1 MKYIIAC
8 TAAAAALLILMNP
21 AAVGGAVGAAVNCCL
36 EVMIPSLFAFTVLA
50 VYLQSSGL
58 YRVVLKPFTLPL
70 SKLLRL
76 DEELC
81 AVLVLGNIGGYPVG
95 ARLIT
100 ELVKQGRLSQ
110 KDGGRMLCFCY
121 GSGPSFVVS
130 IVGLRVFGSAAAG
143 GVIFAGCFAA
153 SLIIA
158 AVVCRSGEPVHLRT
172 TEVEYNLTGSCF
184 VSSVLAAAKVMYTV
198 CAMIVG
204 FSVVTAAADI
214 TGLSELAA
222 ELFEQLGFGGNAQH
236 ILPSLLEISRVQ
248 QISSCSWFAA
258 PLCGGLLAFGGVC
271 VLLQI
276 AAVTEGI
283 VPMKPFVLSRIPA
296 VLLSSAFS
304 CAVVPW
310 CGKTL
315 QEYIPTSGDVTS
327 QVFSVNAGMSVCVL
341 VMCGIL
347 LSTCNKSSD
356 AYGKNNKTV

>member
-21 AAVGGAVGAAVNCCL
+21 AAVGGAVRAAVNCCL

-58 YRVVLKPFTLPL
+58 YRVVLKPFTLLL

-158 AVVCRSGEPVHLRT
+158 AAVCRSGEPVHLRSA
-172 TEVEYNLTGSCF
+172 EVEYNLSGSCF

-222 ELFEQLGFGGNAQH
+222 ELFELLGFGGNAQH

-248 QISSCSWFAA
+248 LISSGWFSA
-258 PLCGGLLAFGGVC
+258 PFCGGLLAFGGVC

-276 AAVTEGI
+276 AAVTEGR
-283 VPMKPFVLSRIPA
+283 VPMKHFVLSRIPA

-304 CAVVPW
+304 CAAVPW
-310 CGKTL
+310 CEEQL
-315 QEYIPTSGDVTS
+315 QEYIPTSGEVVS
-327 QVFSVNAGMSVCVL
+327 QFFSVNAGMSVCVL

-347 LSTCNKSSD
+347 LSTCNKSSVT
-356 AYGKNNKTV
+356 YSKNNKTV